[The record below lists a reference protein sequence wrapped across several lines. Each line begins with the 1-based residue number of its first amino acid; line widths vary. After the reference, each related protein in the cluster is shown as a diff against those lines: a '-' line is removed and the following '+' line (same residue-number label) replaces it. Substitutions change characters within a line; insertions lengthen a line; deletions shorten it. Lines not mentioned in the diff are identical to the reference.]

1 MKMKNNSRIFI
12 GTSGW
17 SYDSWKGVFYPEK
30 LPKTKY
36 LDHYASSFSTVEM
49 NSVFYQL
56 PPAKVVAQ
64 FAREV
69 PDDFVFSV
77 KANRYITH
85 IKRLNG
91 GREILPPFLS
101 RMDILGENIGPIA
114 LQLPPNWGFNRER
127 LKSFLDAIP
136 RDRRFVFEFHDSSW
150 FNESTYEALAE
161 KNAAL
166 GIFQAGEKITPR
178 ISTADFVYVRFHKP
192 KVKKGSKIP
201 GLLDTW
207 TEEFRAW
214 KGSGKDI
221 YCYFDQAGDD
231 CAIADALRFREGIED
246 AIGAGEEKE
255 ILINAIR
262 FAKRRGEPAL
272 QLRAS

>member
-1 MKMKNNSRIFI
+1 MKMKSNPRIFI

-17 SYDSWKGVFYPEK
+17 SHDSWKGVFYPEK

-36 LDHYASSFSTVEM
+36 LEHYASSFSTVEM

-56 PPAKVVAQ
+56 PPAKVLAQ

-91 GREILPPFLS
+91 GRDILPPFLS

-127 LKSFLDAIP
+127 LKSFLEAVP

-166 GIFQAGEKITPR
+166 GIFQAGEKTTPR
-178 ISTADFVYVRFHKP
+178 ISTADFVYLRMHKP
-192 KVKKGSKIP
+192 K
-201 GLLDTW
+201 
-207 TEEFRAW
+207 
-214 KGSGKDI
+214 
-221 YCYFDQAGDD
+221 
-231 CAIADALRFREGIED
+231 
-246 AIGAGEEKE
+246 GEEGQQDTRPAGHLE
-255 ILINAIR
+255 GR
-262 FAKRRGEPAL
+262 FPGMA
-272 QLRAS
+272 